1 MNISKELL
9 EKAKQAKTAE
19 ELIEMAK
26 EENIEL
32 TVEQAAKAFAELN
45 KSGELS
51 DEELD
56 NVSGGCSPS
65 APPKYHVG
73 DYVKYYY
80 QYEFTWTYECTATGT
95 SIIEDI
101 KADGSTWMYK
111 LEAGSWDGAEYI
123 KEDRI
128 ISLA

>member
-1 MNISKELL
+1 MNISKELI
-9 EKAKQAKTAE
+9 EKAKTAKTAE
-19 ELIEMAK
+19 EMLEMAK
-26 EENIEL
+26 AENIEL
-32 TVEQAAKAFAELN
+32 TVEQAAKALAELN

>member
-1 MNISKELL
+1 MNVSKELL
-9 EKAKQAKTAE
+9 EKAKTAKKAE

-26 EENIEL
+26 AENIEL
-32 TVEQAAKAFAELN
+32 SAEQAAKAFAELH
-45 KSGELS
+45 KAGELS

-111 LEAGSWDGAEYI
+111 LEAGSWDGAEDI

>member
-9 EKAKQAKTAE
+9 EKAKTAKTAE

-26 EENIEL
+26 AENIEL
-32 TVEQAAKAFAELN
+32 SAEQAAKAFAELH
-45 KSGELS
+45 KAGELS

-95 SIIEDI
+95 SFIEDI

>member
-1 MNISKELL
+1 MKISKELL
-9 EKAKQAKTAE
+9 EKAKTAKTAE
-19 ELIEMAK
+19 ELLAMSKAEGFELPEGEAK
-26 EENIEL
+26 
-32 TVEQAAKAFAELN
+32 TVFSKLY
-45 KSGELS
+45 KMGELS

-65 APPKYHVG
+65 APPKYKVG

>member
-1 MNISKELL
+1 MNISKELI
-9 EKAKQAKTAE
+9 EKAIQAKTAE
-19 ELIEMAK
+19 ELLEMAK
-26 EENIEL
+26 AQHIEL

-45 KSGELS
+45 KTGELS

-56 NVSGGCSPS
+56 NVAGGCSPS

>member
-1 MNISKELL
+1 
-9 EKAKQAKTAE
+9 
-19 ELIEMAK
+19 MAK
-26 EENIEL
+26 EEKVEL
-32 TVEQAAKAFAELN
+32 TVEQAAKAFAELH
-45 KSGELS
+45 KAGELS

>member
-1 MNISKELL
+1 MNMTKELL
-9 EKAKQAKTAE
+9 EKAKTAKTVE

-26 EENIEL
+26 AENIEL
-32 TVEQAAKAFAELN
+32 SAEQAAKAFAELH
-45 KSGELS
+45 KAGELS

-65 APPKYHVG
+65 APPKYKVG

>member
-1 MNISKELL
+1 MKISKELL
-9 EKAKQAKTAE
+9 EKAKTAKTAE
-19 ELIEMAK
+19 ELLAMSKAEGFELPEGEAK
-26 EENIEL
+26 
-32 TVEQAAKAFAELN
+32 TVFSKLY
-45 KSGELS
+45 KMGELS

-65 APPKYHVG
+65 APPKYKVG

-80 QYEFTWTYECTATGT
+80 QYEVTWTYECTATGT

>member
-1 MNISKELL
+1 MNISKELI
-9 EKAKQAKTAE
+9 EKAIQAKTAE
-19 ELIEMAK
+19 ELLEMAK

-32 TVEQAAKAFAELN
+32 TVEQAAKAFAELH
-45 KSGELS
+45 KAGELS

-95 SIIEDI
+95 SFIEDI

>member
-9 EKAKQAKTAE
+9 EKAKTAKTAE

-26 EENIEL
+26 AENIEL
-32 TVEQAAKAFAELN
+32 TEEEAAKALAELH
-45 KSGELS
+45 KAGELS

-56 NVSGGCSPS
+56 NVAGGCSPS

-95 SIIEDI
+95 SFIEDI

>member
-1 MNISKELL
+1 MNVSKELL
-9 EKAKQAKTAE
+9 EKAKTAKTAE

-32 TVEQAAKAFAELN
+32 TVEQAAKALAELN

-65 APPKYHVG
+65 APAKYHVG

-95 SIIEDI
+95 SFIEDI

>member
-9 EKAKQAKTAE
+9 DKAKTAKTAE

-26 EENIEL
+26 AENIEL
-32 TVEQAAKAFAELN
+32 TEEEAAKALAELH
-45 KSGELS
+45 KAGELS

-56 NVSGGCSPS
+56 NVAGGCSPS

-95 SIIEDI
+95 SFIEDI